1 MIDDP
6 LVKSLLTNVVEDES
20 NLPIVQALIDGV
32 ETDEAIAE
40 KTEIKLN
47 IVRKILYKLYDMRLA
62 TYKRSKDPETQWFTY
77 SWKFEEQEVI
87 NHIKSDSEEYLK
99 MLNKEL
105 EKKKKIQC
113 ILYVLKDTSDLIL
126 KLLQNMISFVL
137 NVVKDWA
144 KIVREYGYPEEVQNI
159 VERHIGAGLSEDEAI
174 KLGLPKKSYIP
185 QTIEEKIV
193 AHADNLISGTKEV
206 DVDFDIAKWKRKID
220 EPEEDIKRLIEL
232 DNELIKAFEDE

>member
-47 IVRKILYKLYDMRLA
+47 IVRKILYKLYDMGLA

-105 EKKKKIQC
+105 EKKKIQC

-137 NVVKDWA
+137 NVVK
-144 KIVREYGYPEEVQNI
+144 N
-159 VERHIGAGLSEDEAI
+159 
-174 KLGLPKKSYIP
+174 
-185 QTIEEKIV
+185 
-193 AHADNLISGTKEV
+193 
-206 DVDFDIAKWKRKID
+206 
-220 EPEEDIKRLIEL
+220 
-232 DNELIKAFEDE
+232 